1 MYIYGL
7 NLKIEASSEGWY
19 VARQESVF
27 NLGAT
32 ISQNWLSWAVM
43 SVLVSEVSVAWP
55 LKTVLY

>member
-27 NLGAT
+27 HLGAT
-32 ISQNWLSWAVM
+32 ISQN
-43 SVLVSEVSVAWP
+43 
-55 LKTVLY
+55 